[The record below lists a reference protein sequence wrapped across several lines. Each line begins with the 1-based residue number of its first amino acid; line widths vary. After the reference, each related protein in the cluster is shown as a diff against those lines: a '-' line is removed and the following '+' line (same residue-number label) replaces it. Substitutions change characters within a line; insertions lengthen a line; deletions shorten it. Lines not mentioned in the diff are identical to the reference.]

1 MTGILSL
8 VSALANIGAY
18 VVTGNTE
25 VLIPGDPK
33 TTIFLWDRFII
44 MGLGVIYLVLGLTRS
59 GPRWGRLV
67 GAIFVLVAGVAI
79 LVDDMIQG
87 GQEYYSDQ
95 YLGLIMLLVIA
106 LIPYQPRQA
115 LAFVFGIW
123 GAYLVSYGYLPVLL
137 GFEGRVLDPRLFI
150 YILIVMFFCIGLSAL
165 LYHSRYEQY
174 RARRSA
180 EQLKEQVEAQAEKL
194 VAAERLKARFF
205 ANISHEFRTP
215 LTLILG
221 PVTDALDDAYG
232 PLNGTLRSKLHVMRR
247 SGLRLQRLINQLLDL
262 SKLEAGHMHLHARRR
277 DLIAFLRGIVGA
289 FSSLAERKDITLHL
303 YTEKEPLLLSFD
315 AEKLEKVVVNLL
327 SNAVKFT
334 PEQGTIR
341 VVVREGTGE
350 DGAFTSSVASG
361 SCAEICVRDTGPGI
375 PPEELPHVFD
385 RFHQVEHAMAHEHAG
400 SGIGLALAK
409 ELVELHGGEI
419 RVESE
424 PGFGCAFFVL
434 LPLSGERGRSEGDG
448 EVEIGTPTQEIEDL
462 EWAVADEARPFDSAP
477 LSPEPFTMFGKP
489 KILIVED
496 NADVREYLRSHLG
509 AFYHVVE
516 AADGEEG
523 LAKARA
529 VGPDLVISDVMMPK
543 MDGVALCNALKTDE
557 HLNHI
562 PVILLTAKADEA
574 SKMKGL
580 KMGTDEYLTK
590 PFNAKELIT
599 RVENLIE
606 IRRLLRQRFSGEVV
620 VGPNEIAVPSV
631 EAAFVER
638 VRAAVERHMGT
649 SNFGVA
655 WLADE
660 VGMSVRN
667 LRRRLKA
674 ATGLSPGG
682 YIRMMRL
689 ERAKQLLVQ
698 QAGTVSEVAFQVG
711 FQDSD
716 YFSRL
721 FKQTVGVPPSAYRT
735 KRP

>member
-1 MTGILSL
+1 MTGVLSI
-8 VSALANIGAY
+8 VCSLANVGAY
-18 VVTGNTE
+18 VIAGNS
-25 VLIPGDPK
+25 VVVVPDDPE
-33 TTIFLWDRFII
+33 TSIFLWDRLII
-44 MGLGVIYLVLGLTRS
+44 MVLGVILLVLGRTRS

-67 GAIFVLVAGVAI
+67 GAVFVLVAGVAV
-79 LVDDMIQG
+79 LVDDIVQG
-87 GQEYYSDQ
+87 GQEFYSDR
-95 YLGLIMLLVIA
+95 YLGLFMLLVIA

-123 GAYLVSYGYLPVLL
+123 GVYLVSYWYLPVLME
-137 GFEGRVLDPRLFI
+137 FEGRVLSPGVLI
-150 YILIVMFFCIGLSAL
+150 YILIVMFVCVGLSAL
-165 LYHSRYEQY
+165 LYNSRYEQY

-180 EQLKEQVEAQAEKL
+180 EQLREQVQEQAEKL
-194 VAAERLKARFF
+194 VEMEQLKSRFF

-221 PVTDALDDAYG
+221 PVDDALDDAYG
-232 PLNGTLRSKLHVMRR
+232 PLSGTLRRQLHVMRR

-262 SKLEAGHMHLHARRR
+262 SKLEAGQMTLHARRR
-277 DLIAFLRGIVGA
+277 DLIAFLRGIVGS
-289 FSSLAERKDITLHL
+289 FSSLAERQHVTLRL
-303 YTEKEPLLLSFD
+303 YTEKEPLPLSFD
-315 AEKLEKVVVNLL
+315 ADKLEKVVINLL
-327 SNAVKFT
+327 SNAFKFT
-334 PEQGTIR
+334 PEQGAIR
-341 VVVREGTGE
+341 VVVREGAGE
-350 DGAFTSSVASG
+350 AGAF
-361 SCAEICVRDTGPGI
+361 AEICVRDTGPGI
-375 PPEELPHVFD
+375 PPEERPYVFD
-385 RFHQVEHAMAHEHAG
+385 RFHQVEQAMAQEHAG
-400 SGIGLALAK
+400 TGIGLALAK

-424 PGFGCAFFVL
+424 PGFGCEFFVRI
-434 LPLSGERGRSEGDG
+434 PFISFSGEKEISEGPLDA
-448 EVEIGTPTQEIEDL
+448 IEEERAL
-462 EWAVADEARPFDSAP
+462 MIEETMERIFPEPAQP
-477 LSPEPFTMFGKP
+477 SPEPFNIFGLP

-496 NADVREYLRSHLG
+496 NADVRGYLIGHLA
-509 AFYHVVE
+509 AFYHIVE
-516 AADGEEG
+516 ATDGEDG

-574 SKMKGL
+574 SKMEGL
-580 KMGTDEYLTK
+580 KTGADDYLTK

-606 IRRLLRQRFSGEVV
+606 IRRRLRQRFSGEVV
-620 VGPNEIAVPSV
+620 VGPSEIVVPSV

-638 VRAAVERHMGT
+638 VRAAVEQQMGN
-649 SNFGVA
+649 SNFGVE

-682 YIRMMRL
+682 YVRMMRL
-689 ERAKQLLVQ
+689 ERAKQLLAQ
-698 QAGTVSEVAFQVG
+698 QAGTVSEVAYQVG
-711 FQDSD
+711 FQDPD

-735 KRP
+735 KRT